1 MELVQ
6 QQEENREAKVY
17 RVAAELY
24 RQDPDWVTFFREVLG
39 VEGIIRQVFAEERYP
54 IRILTIQIRGNAI
67 DFSLSIFFLLL
78 NQFHFWLLP

>member
-17 RVAAELY
+17 RVASELY

-39 VEGIIRQVFAEERYP
+39 VEGIIRRVFPSATDLARFER
-54 IRILTIQIRGNAI
+54 
-67 DFSLSIFFLLL
+67 SLA
-78 NQFHFWLLP
+78 